1 MPQVFKKDIFL
12 INPYENKERVVSSL
26 YIKSLKIDFPLD
38 SSLKPEQTS
47 QAMQMRH
54 NRIISELLLQSLC
67 GPLEEKRDVI
77 GRYS

>member
-47 QAMQMRH
+47 
-54 NRIISELLLQSLC
+54 
-67 GPLEEKRDVI
+67 
-77 GRYS
+77 